1 MKLLFA
7 TLLGFIGLLT
17 FIQSIHLKAHRDMEI
32 DVHGHCMKNK
42 EGVRRVLK
50 ENDY

>member
-7 TLLGFIGLLT
+7 TLLGLIGILP

-32 DVHGHCMKNK
+32 DVHGHYMKNK
-42 EGVRRVLK
+42 EGVRRVLEK
-50 ENDY
+50 SGY